1 MKDIYREL
9 LNTLENGETAV
20 LATVVRCSGSVP
32 RHAGAK
38 MLIKNN
44 GTSTGTV
51 GGGGVE
57 QQVKA
62 KATEILNSGQPQV
75 LHFDLSGS
83 GVNAAMICG
92 GQMDVFLEPIAI
104 KTRKNPVKKV
114 EHAI

>member
-1 MKDIYREL
+1 MKNIYQEL
-9 LNTLENGETAV
+9 INTLENGGEAV
-20 LATVVRCSGSVP
+20 LATVISSSGSVP

-44 GTSTGTV
+44 GTFTGTV
-51 GGGGVE
+51 GGGGIE
-57 QQVKA
+57 QLVKA
-62 KATEILNSGQPQV
+62 KAVEILNSGQPQV

-92 GQMDVFLEPIAI
+92 GQMDIFLDPIAI
-104 KTRKNPVKKV
+104 KARKIPVRKV